1 MAYERRDT
9 RGGFKGASHKQLI
22 SGTLTSHGD
31 NLQLY
36 HDEVPSKYVSRDRY
50 TDQGRSESGNV
61 QLDEKRSRS
70 NYPTYDISNARDD
83 NCSVGSDI
91 PRYSREVEY
100 GADGDPQAYRRGS
113 ITSIGNSESRA
124 AKKIKQ
130 AEYAQY
136 LVNQIQARE
145 QRGDGSRV
153 GHSAPRN
160 ISYGSRS
167 DGGYPTTEETFDR
180 NLALTD
186 KEGRYGTDPQQ
197 YPPSN
202 DQDRYKRSVADNLYG
217 GQEGMER
224 LQHYSREQLS
234 ENEMIKQLER
244 QTHQSQFRG
253 RMVQDDELLQHQKVS
268 QSNTSSYN
276 SPGYNP
282 SGSGRYVEAD
292 VTDSKPRQDNVL
304 GKGPTL
310 STAADNRRAEIISKR
325 AKQAEYAQSLL
336 NQQQYRK
343 QQEQQHHL
351 GKANTLT
358 TDTHDDS
365 SYRNHPYNQ
374 NRRTDEAMSDKELKR
389 AKQLEYAQALEL
401 QRMQQQQ
408 SPSSS
413 SSAGSRSRRSYSPLS
428 SKYASTRDS
437 IPFNLEDPAITSH
450 RDRDRDR
457 DRGERLTGHDR
468 TGRLEEGWT
477 IGPLG
482 QPVRKTLEVGH
493 RGVQKAFNQ
502 SLNHSEAYIAQREE
516 RGGGGGED
524 NLSELLNGRL
534 KPFESGT
541 PVAYEQYSQ
550 GRGQQ
555 QKQEYRYTDER
566 SFSPSTK
573 YRLIDDARGR
583 GGGGL
588 RETLGSPKAHTFEPR
603 TALDADVIDER
614 KLKAKVMQSEQ
625 ARALQQQMKDKA
637 ARAVA
642 EKVKV
647 EMDDLRESSRLEMER
662 ISMIKAYERD
672 QQADKKNAVDEN
684 KSALLYQ
691 AEEKKRR
698 KEIEERKEAERERI
712 DEKKMQDEREVVR
725 RRELDEVERE
735 RNPDIRLRSPIERK
749 GIGEEGSKY
758 DQVSRGEEAF
768 HAQSSRG
775 SEMIESYTDMKRHP
789 AGYSTRPTQSPFLS
803 SQRDD
808 LYDSSSRREKSK
820 DKELFEKSMRG
831 TSQTE
836 SPGVNAWNADGR
848 YDESEFDTTVYRD
861 VSRDREGRLA
871 DRNRDSNDSNS
882 HSNSDRNG
890 YFSHDKRVGNERERG
905 REKEMNESIVY
916 PHQATSSDGSYSR
929 NVPISIAWDRDRESS
944 RGDGQRDKYEEKER
958 ERDSD
963 RDINRDRDYR
973 GDDSGG
979 EGRRGGQGG
988 QGRSHASSSSSS
1000 SSYGNM
1006 KDDEVSK
1013 LDQTLVSDRYRW
1025 LMS

>member
-9 RGGFKGASHKQLI
+9 RGDFKGASHKQLN
-22 SGTLTSHGD
+22 SGTLTNYGD
-31 NLQLY
+31 DPQLH
-36 HDEVPSKYVSRDRY
+36 HDEVPSEYVSRDRY
-50 TDQGRSESGNV
+50 TDQGRSESGSV
-61 QLDEKRSRS
+61 QLYEKRSRS
-70 NYPTYDISNARDD
+70 NYPTYGISNARDD
-83 NCSVGSDI
+83 NCSRGGDI
-91 PRYSREVEY
+91 PRYYREVEY
-100 GADGDPQAYRRGS
+100 EADGDPQAYRRGS
-113 ITSIGNSESRA
+113 VTSIGNSENIA
-124 AKKIKQ
+124 AKKLKQ
-130 AEYAQY
+130 AEYAEY
-136 LVNQIQARE
+136 LVDEIQARE
-145 QRGDGSRV
+145 QKGDGSRV
-153 GHSAPRN
+153 GHSAPRK
-160 ISYGSRS
+160 ISYGNRS
-167 DGGYPTTEETFDR
+167 DAGYPTTEETFDR
-180 NLALTD
+180 NLALID
-186 KEGRYGTDPQQ
+186 KEGRYGTDPQR

-202 DQDRYKRSVADNLYG
+202 DQDRYKRSVADKLYG

-224 LQHYSREQLS
+224 LQHYTREQLS
-234 ENEMIKQLER
+234 ENEMSKQQEQR

-253 RMVQDDELLQHQKVS
+253 RMVQDEELLQHQRVLHS
-268 QSNTSSYN
+268 HTSSYN
-276 SPGYNP
+276 SPGHNP

-292 VTDSKPRQDNVL
+292 VTDSKPRQDNVR
-304 GKGPTL
+304 GTGPVL

-336 NQQQYRK
+336 IQQQYRK

-351 GKANTLT
+351 SKANFLT

-365 SYRNHPYNQ
+365 SYRNNPYNQ

-437 IPFNLEDPAITSH
+437 IPFNLDDPAIASH
-450 RDRDRDR
+450 RDRDR
-457 DRGERLTGHDR
+457 GGRLTGHDR

-502 SLNHSEAYIAQREE
+502 SLNHSEAYSALREE
-516 RGGGGGED
+516 RGGGGLED

-541 PVAYEQYSQ
+541 PIAYEHYSQ

-555 QKQEYRYTDER
+555 QKQEYPYTDDG
-566 SFSPSTK
+566 SSSSSTQ
-573 YRLIDDARGR
+573 YRLIDDARG
-583 GGGGL
+583 GGGDGGRL
-588 RETLGSPKAHTFEPR
+588 RDTLGSPKAHTFEPR
-603 TALDADVIDER
+603 TALDADVLDER

-637 ARAVA
+637 ARAAA

-672 QQADKKNAVDEN
+672 QQVDKKNAVDEN

-712 DEKKMQDEREVVR
+712 DEKKMQDGRELVR

-735 RNPDIRLRSPIERK
+735 RNPNIRLRSPVVRK
-749 GIGEEGSKY
+749 GIGEKGSMY
-758 DQVSRGEEAF
+758 DEVSRAEEAF
-768 HAQSSRG
+768 HEQSRG
-775 SEMIESYTDMKRHP
+775 SEMTESYTAMKRHP
-789 AGYSTRPTQSPFLS
+789 AGYSTRPPC
-803 SQRDD
+803 
-808 LYDSSSRREKSK
+808 
-820 DKELFEKSMRG
+820 
-831 TSQTE
+831 
-836 SPGVNAWNADGR
+836 SPGVNAWDTDGR
-848 YDESEFDTTVYRD
+848 YDESEFDATYRD
-861 VSRDREGRLA
+861 VSRDREGRRA
-871 DRNRDSNDSNS
+871 DRNRDSNISNS

-890 YFSHDKRVGNERERG
+890 YFFQDKRVGNERERG
-905 REKEMNESIVY
+905 TEKEMDESIVY
-916 PHQATSSDGSYSR
+916 PHQASSGDAPYSR
-929 NVPISIAWDRDRESS
+929 NAPTSMAWDRGRESN
-944 RGDGQRDKYEEKER
+944 RGDGQRDKYKEKER
-958 ERDSD
+958 ERD
-963 RDINRDRDYR
+963 RDRDYR
-973 GDDSGG
+973 GGDRGG
-979 EGRRGGQGG
+979 EGRRGGQG
-988 QGRSHASSSSSS
+988 RSHASSSSSSSS

-1013 LDQTLVSDRYRW
+1013 LDQTLVSDRYKW
-1025 LMS
+1025 LMT